1 MQAHEHILNA
11 LATASEQI
19 LYMFTCIWNG
29 VIYLMNLCSSKML
42 ETFII
47 YIYSRKGIS
56 STEVLKTLKY
66 NRRKWKTEK
75 AI

>member
-1 MQAHEHILNA
+1 
-11 LATASEQI
+11 
-19 LYMFTCIWNG
+19 
-29 VIYLMNLCSSKML
+29 MNLCSSKML

-66 NRRKWKTEK
+66 NRRK
-75 AI
+75 